1 MNTIHTNLIRQ
12 MLRREYGT
20 MFRPAGD
27 GFKHPFLMPGSAS
40 YQDMLWDWDSW
51 LSAVALFQILADAPD
66 LRQDYQRAV
75 EHARGCVL
83 NYLEFTRPNGAVP
96 ICVPRDAAK
105 TAGIPE
111 WLTPQNN
118 ICKPILGQFAAF
130 LVRQTG
136 DVEWIRPY
144 FERLQRF
151 HGYYFREQ
159 QEANTGLFF
168 WKNDLAIGVD
178 NDPCTFARPENSSG
192 NIYLNALMYRE
203 LLSAAFL
210 AGKLGMDEA
219 AADYTQRAER
229 LRDAIGRHCWDK
241 RDRFFY
247 SVDFLSKLRP
257 PFPWLHQGLGCF
269 WPCLMQRVQTWCGF
283 LGLWSGVASPDQ
295 AREVAR
301 RHYHNEES
309 FLARAGIRTLA
320 ANEPMYNLSMTS
332 NPSNWLGPVW
342 IVANYLTFRGLVRYG
357 LDDDARDLV
366 ERTVWLLGRDVER
379 HGCMHEY
386 YVPETGE
393 PVMNP
398 GFMNW
403 NFLVL
408 NMIVWAEGGE
418 VVAEF

>member
-1 MNTIHTNLIRQ
+1 MNKTHTDLIRQ
-12 MLRREYGT
+12 NLRRDYVK

-27 GFKHPFLMPGSAS
+27 GFKYPFLMPGAS

-51 LSAVALFQILADAPD
+51 LSAIALFQILADQE
-66 LRQDYQRAV
+66 LRQDFARTV
-75 EHARGCVL
+75 EHAQGCVL
-83 NYLEFTRPNGAVP
+83 NYLEFTRPNGAIP
-96 ICVPRDAAK
+96 ICVPREHAR
-105 TAGIPE
+105 TAGIPD

-118 ICKPILGQFAAF
+118 ICKPILAQFAAF
-130 LVRQTG
+130 LVQQTG
-136 DVEWIRPY
+136 NAEWLRPY

-151 HGYYFREQ
+151 HGYYAREQ
-159 QEANTGLFF
+159 QDTKTGLFF
-168 WKNDLAIGVD
+168 WKNDLAIGTD

-192 NIYLNALMYRE
+192 SIYLNSLMHRE
-203 LLSAAFL
+203 LLAGAFL
-210 AGKLGMDEA
+210 AQQLGA
-219 AADYTQRAER
+219 AGVAADYTQRAAR
-229 LRDAIGRHCWDK
+229 LQAAVQQYCWDQ

-257 PFPWLHQGLGCF
+257 AFPWLHQGLGCF
-269 WPCLMQRVQTWCGF
+269 WPCLLLRIQTWSSF
-283 LGLWSGVASPDQ
+283 LGLWSGIATPAQ
-295 AREVAR
+295 AQEVAC

-309 FLARAGIRTLA
+309 LLAKAGIRTLA
-320 ANEPMYNLSMTS
+320 ANEPMYNLTETS

-357 LDDDARDLV
+357 LNDDARDLV
-366 ERTVWLLGRDVER
+366 ERTVWLLGRDIER

-408 NMIVWAEGGE
+408 NMIVWAEGGH
-418 VVAEF
+418 VVTEF